1 MTTDALFDRWADLW
15 GAGMREVWT
24 GYTTAQDTILAQGR
38 ALVGQTPAEVVHTEG
53 HVRVLRYTPL
63 VERPLPVPVLCVPSL
78 INHYYVM
85 DLIPER
91 SLVRSMLERGIDVYM
106 LDWGIATEADRSITM
121 DDFITE
127 RLGRAI
133 RVVREQSGQ
142 PAISLLGYCMGGLMS
157 SLYSVLFPQDVATL
171 INLAGPINYHDD
183 GIYSLWTR
191 REWLNVDLMVDTLG
205 NIPAELLNVTFKLVR
220 PTDEIVRALDWW
232 EHRDDPAFTRRF
244 VAMQLWT
251 NDPTPFPGEVFRK
264 YIKEFYQEN
273 RLMRGDLTIAGQPVD
288 LGRLALPTLTIAA
301 RRDHIAPWRSVAALH
316 DLAGSADKELL
327 IIERGHIGMVMGSD
341 APRKLWPRL
350 GDWLVARSGAR

>member
-1 MTTDALFDRWADLW
+1 
-15 GAGMREVWT
+15 MREH
-24 GYTTAQDTILAQGR
+24 A
-38 ALVGQTPAEVVHTEG
+38 
-53 HVRVLRYTPL
+53 
-63 VERPLPVPVLCVPSL
+63 
-78 INHYYVM
+78 
-85 DLIPER
+85 
-91 SLVRSMLERGIDVYM
+91 
-106 LDWGIATEADRSITM
+106 
-121 DDFITE
+121 
-127 RLGRAI
+127 
-133 RVVREQSGQ
+133 GQ

-157 SLYSVLFPQDVATL
+157 ALYSVLFPQDVATL
-171 INLAGPINYHDD
+171 VNLAGPINYHDD

-191 REWLNVDLMVDTLG
+191 REWLDVDLMVDTLG

-264 YIKEFYQEN
+264 YIKDFYQEN

-327 IIERGHIGMVMGSD
+327 VIERGHIGMVMGSD